1 MSQAVQLDME
11 VLQRIKFLME
21 YDVMKTSFENIL
33 IEQPR
38 IRGAATSTAQPSDS
52 QGKLGNT
59 FDPISG
65 QAKVLASR
73 DPAVLKA
80 NQQKYGTIDVART
93 DVNRMYSQPSKEVR
107 EKNLDEITLDV
118 RTIMS
123 DWRTGTLETLGV
135 SLGVGIPIVVGANG
149 LWFTLE
155 LAQVLKGT
163 PSWLDLVFSA
173 IALATA
179 GTVHASVL
187 KPLYKSVASSLGKG
201 KSVTSVLDE
210 IFVKAKQLN
219 LWDKLKPMLE
229 KVSKMA
235 DSISGFVETVWKW
248 LNTNVF
254 WIFKGVTWLSKVS
267 FKGLKTLAS
276 GVFNTIDTWMSY
288 LGKKAGLSP
297 ETASKL
303 GPAVRGASTIG
314 GLGYGI
320 SNYTNQPAP
329 VVTTGVLEKQDTS
342 DWFKD

>member
-21 YDVMKTSFENIL
+21 YDVMKTSSENIL
-33 IEQPR
+33 VEQPR
-38 IRGAATSTAQPSDS
+38 IRGVASTAQPSDS

-73 DPAVLKA
+73 DPAVIKA
-80 NQQKYGTIDVART
+80 NQQKYGTIDVPRT
-93 DVNRMYSQPSKEVR
+93 DVSRMYSQPSKEVR

-210 IFVKAKQLN
+210 IFVKAKQLG

-276 GVFNTIDTWMSY
+276 GVFNAIDTWMSY

-320 SNYTNQPAP
+320 SNYTTQPAP
-329 VVTTGVLEKQDTS
+329 VVTTDVLKKQDTS

>member
-21 YDVMKTSFENIL
+21 YDVMKTSSENIL

-38 IRGAATSTAQPSDS
+38 IRGVASTVQPSDS

-73 DPAVLKA
+73 DPAVIKA
-80 NQQKYGTIDVART
+80 NQQKYGTIDVPRT
-93 DVNRMYSQPSKEVR
+93 DVSRMYSQPSKEVR

-210 IFVKAKQLN
+210 IFVNAKQLG

-229 KVSKMA
+229 KVSKMV

-276 GVFNTIDTWMSY
+276 GVFNAIDTWMSY

-329 VVTTGVLEKQDTS
+329 VVTTDVLKKQDTS

>member
-1 MSQAVQLDME
+1 
-11 VLQRIKFLME
+11 
-21 YDVMKTSFENIL
+21 
-33 IEQPR
+33 
-38 IRGAATSTAQPSDS
+38 
-52 QGKLGNT
+52 
-59 FDPISG
+59 
-65 QAKVLASR
+65 
-73 DPAVLKA
+73 
-80 NQQKYGTIDVART
+80 
-93 DVNRMYSQPSKEVR
+93 MYSQPSKEVR

-163 PSWLDLVFSA
+163 PSWLDLVYSA

-210 IFVKAKQLN
+210 TFVKAKQLG

-276 GVFNTIDTWMSY
+276 GVFNAIDTWMSY

-329 VVTTGVLEKQDTS
+329 VVTTDVLKKQDTS